1 MQCHPL
7 PIWRS
12 TWHTVLGLLGA
23 GMRHAGCG
31 MRHGACCLC
40 TGVTPSWESALAAVF
55 VRTMLF
61 LFLLTACCMRHV
73 AVASIR
79 SRRCATNK
87 LRMRSHHMEVGQVP
101 HRPDQHTHTHHKLT
115 QWCSRRGNA
124 AMSKASLR
132 VASRGMQ
139 IRECLWVN
147 IFGCARAAV
156 LTPFGGFGLGRQIK
170 PVSNA
175 LSLSSLPA
183 TCSIAAILHFLHS
196 QSANEFLRSASN
208 DQLQLAMCDI
218 PIDTSAY
225 LAIVELVEYS
235 ILEFYTQLQFEFNY
249 RYIC

>member
-31 MRHGACCLC
+31 MWHGACCLC

-101 HRPDQHTHTHHKLT
+101 HRPDQHTHTET
-115 QWCSRRGNA
+115 CTRRGNA
-124 AMSKASLR
+124 AMSRASRR
-132 VASRGMQ
+132 VAGHANSRVFVGQ
-139 IRECLWVN
+139 HFRLRS
-147 IFGCARAAV
+147 G
-156 LTPFGGFGLGRQIK
+156 GGFDAIWWLWSWPPNQTSFKCAIAVVAACHMQQCG
-170 PVSNA
+170 
-175 LSLSSLPA
+175 
-183 TCSIAAILHFLHS
+183 IAALLPFLHS

-225 LAIVELVEYS
+225 LAIVELPEYS
-235 ILEFYTQLQFEFNY
+235 ILK
-249 RYIC
+249 